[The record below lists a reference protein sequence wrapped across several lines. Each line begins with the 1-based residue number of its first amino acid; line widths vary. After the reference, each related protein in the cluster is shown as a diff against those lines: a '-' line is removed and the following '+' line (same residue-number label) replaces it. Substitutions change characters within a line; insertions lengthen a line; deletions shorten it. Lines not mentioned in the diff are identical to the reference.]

1 MLSLRNRVY
10 SMIVVSC
17 KYVCTVQAFWSFSS
31 AVLQVVPALAL
42 HEITQFMSDYV
53 PNSGKKVPLTV
64 ILCVA
69 GLFFSQVS
77 VSRLIHHYY
86 YMCYV

>member
-1 MLSLRNRVY
+1 MY
-10 SMIVVSC
+10 H
-17 KYVCTVQAFWSFSS
+17 VQAFWSFSS

-53 PNSGKKVPLTV
+53 PNSGNKVPLTV

-77 VSRLIHHYY
+77 DD
-86 YMCYV
+86 

>member
-1 MLSLRNRVY
+1 MQMCIY
-10 SMIVVSC
+10 C
-17 KYVCTVQAFWSFSS
+17 VQAFWSFSS

-77 VSRLIHHYY
+77 DQRCTAHLCQHSECV
-86 YMCYV
+86 